1 LGFKG
6 FQLDLIPHKV
16 YFFELSIKF
25 DIKSTPKTLKLVNIS
40 RESEKGAKNS
50 YGSYPTEFVPE
61 VQKLGTKS
69 VTNPKAK
76 VSKLNGKGR
85 SGEPNFS
92 GQTADGTRQTAG
104 DGIFFFVQIGFSSIK
119 SPNSSRKS
127 IKNLFLEITKSVLYI
142 NFVHRK

>member
-1 LGFKG
+1 
-6 FQLDLIPHKV
+6 
-16 YFFELSIKF
+16 
-25 DIKSTPKTLKLVNIS
+25 
-40 RESEKGAKNS
+40 
-50 YGSYPTEFVPE
+50 
-61 VQKLGTKS
+61 LGTKS
-69 VTNPKAK
+69 VTNPKAE

-92 GQTADGTRQTAG
+92 GQTVG

-127 IKNLFLEITKSVLYI
+127 IKKIFLEIMKSVLYI